1 MSQAS
6 YKEWLKTN
14 INEGTIYCCTENDIK
29 LDTLPIGNGAFGVV
43 YKATIKQKNGI
54 GNIAKNILGRK
65 TSISDT
71 AVAVKILIPDSYG
84 NCEEDLYQ
92 QFVKEV
98 VYYHLICLPI
108 YFVHG
113 LI

>member
-1 MSQAS
+1 MSQTS
-6 YKEWLKTN
+6 YNEWLETS
-14 INEGTIYCCTENDIK
+14 IHEGSIYCCSGNDLE
-29 LDTLPIGNGAFGVV
+29 LDPIYIGHGAFGVV
-43 YKATIKQKNGI
+43 YKATIKRKNGI
-54 GNIAKNILGRK
+54 GHILSRK
-65 TSISDT
+65 PSISSGT
-71 AVAVKILIPDSYG
+71 IVAVKMLIRGKHED
-84 NCEEDLYQ
+84 CKEDLYQ